1 MKKRTRTKTSF
12 QAQLILPENLSDLDV
27 ALLGGVFI
35 DICLSHSALRQENHQ
50 ESPWVLEWLFE
61 DKPEISSLDAAFLI
75 NAHLHKITLPENL
88 EWAVEEIEDRN
99 WLEYSYAQFPA
110 FTVGPFYIHGSHCE
124 NDVPEGLIGL
134 QIDAATAFGSGEH
147 GTTKGCLQAML
158 DLKGQGACPWNIL
171 DMGTGSGILAIAAW
185 KLWKS
190 PVLAVDNDPEC
201 IVVTERH
208 AKANAVP
215 LSKTDVSA
223 LLNEGFA
230 GDTVQARGPYD
241 LIIANILHGPLKEMA
256 ADLIACA
263 DDNGYVIL
271 SGIMHEF
278 RDGVLEAY
286 QALGLHHRKTI
297 EIGEWSTLVMQKA

>member
-1 MKKRTRTKTSF
+1 MF
-12 QAQLILPENLSDLDV
+12 QAKITLPEHYTELDV

-35 DICLSHSALRQENHQ
+35 EVSASHSAFKKDDHGDLL
-50 ESPWVLEWLFE
+50 WVLEWIFE
-61 DKPEISSLDAAFLI
+61 DKPEVSTLSAAFILG
-75 NAHLHKITLPENL
+75 ADLHGIALPDNL
-88 EWAVEEIEDRN
+88 NWEIEAVPDHN
-99 WLEYSYAQFPA
+99 WLEYSYSQFPA
-110 FTVGPFYIHGSHCE
+110 FTVGPFYIYGSHCT
-124 NDVPEGLIGL
+124 DPIPEGLMGL

-158 DLKGQGACPWNIL
+158 DLKGQGACPWNVL

-185 KLWKS
+185 KLWKT

-201 IVVTERH
+201 IVVTTRH
-208 AKANAVP
+208 IEANNAAM
-215 LSKTDVSA
+215 SKTDLGV
-223 LLNEGFA
+223 LVNDGFEGNA
-230 GDTVQARGPYD
+230 VQARGPYD

-256 ADLIACA
+256 ADLVACA

-286 QALGLHHRKTI
+286 EGLGLKHRKTI
-297 EIGEWSTLVMQKA
+297 EIGEWSTLVMQN